1 LGPKRTITIG
11 THNRGDPRDRPRT
24 GHTRRGEA
32 SLRPA
37 LIFFK
42 EGNSLQKRERPEQRN
57 IRAIVA
63 FEKEAL
69 YSRSLTDRL
78 SDAITYFSGSMSF
91 VVVHVI
97 WFGVWVIANVGL
109 IPGLAPF
116 DPFPFAFLTLVV
128 SLEAIFLSTF
138 VLMSQNRMSR
148 QADKR
153 AHLDLQVNLLAEQ
166 EATMMLQMLRR
177 ICQHLG
183 LEPETFDEEV
193 QQLIKETDVHKLV
206 DELEKKLPS

>member
-1 LGPKRTITIG
+1 MQPAPK
-11 THNRGDPRDRPRT
+11 NSPR
-24 GHTRRGEA
+24 
-32 SLRPA
+32 
-37 LIFFK
+37 
-42 EGNSLQKRERPEQRN
+42 KRENPEQRN
-57 IRAIVA
+57 IRSVVA

-69 YSRSLTDRL
+69 HSRSLADRL
-78 SDAITYFSGSMSF
+78 SDAITSFSGSMSF
-91 VVVHVI
+91 VVVHLI
-97 WFGVWVIANVGL
+97 WFGVWVIANLEL
-109 IPGLAPF
+109 ISGLAPF

-153 AHLDLQVNLLAEQ
+153 AHLDLQINLLAEQ

-193 QQLIKETDVHKLV
+193 RQLIKETDVHKLV
-206 DELEKKLPS
+206 SELEKKLPG